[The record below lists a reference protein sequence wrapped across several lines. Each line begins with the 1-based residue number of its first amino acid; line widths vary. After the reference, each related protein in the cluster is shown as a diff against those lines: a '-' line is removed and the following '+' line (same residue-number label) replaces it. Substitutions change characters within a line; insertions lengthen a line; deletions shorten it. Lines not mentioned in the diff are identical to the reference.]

1 MIGRRK
7 MADEVNKLNKV
18 VNDFSITIGTVNG
31 SGSQTANTTILRALF
46 KMGIPVSGKNL
57 FPSNIQGLPTW
68 YTIRLSKDGYLA
80 RRDEQEIVVAI
91 NPTSFARDLAS
102 VLPGGAF
109 FYRDDIKQA
118 VTRTD
123 IAAYPMPVKQIVR
136 ADTTIPNDFR
146 DLVSNMVYVGVVA
159 QVLGIDLEKI
169 YAALDFHFKGKQ
181 KPIDMNFNTVK
192 AGAEWAKANL
202 EKKDPFYVEPMDKT
216 NGLIMADGNTA
227 AAIGSIFGGV
237 QFAAWYPI
245 TPASSLAEAL
255 NDYLPQLRK
264 REDKKHTYAVVQAE
278 DELAAIGM
286 AIGAGWSGL
295 RSMTSTSGPGLSL
308 MTEFAGLAYFAEVPI
323 VVWDVQR
330 IGPSTGMP
338 TRTSQGDLTFV
349 NFLGHGDTQ
358 QVILLPGG
366 VNECFEF
373 GWRAFDIA
381 EQLQSPVFVLSDLDM
396 GMNQWMGKPFVYP
409 NRPMQRGKILWEKDL
424 DELKGNWARYLD
436 KDGDGIP
443 YRTVPGNKHQGSS
456 YFTRGTGHDEQAR
469 YTEDAT
475 VWKRVMDR
483 LKKKYNSARKY
494 VPAPVLHKLPAAT
507 VGIISFGST
516 EAAVLEAQN
525 QLAAGHK
532 LKCDFMR
539 IRAIPF
545 TQDVTDFIKRYEQVF
560 VVEMNR
566 DGQMCQLLKIEYP
579 EQAAQIKSVAFG
591 DGLPASAK
599 WVREGILAAWSP
611 KRAKASRAAATR
623 KSAGRPGAK
632 KKGTVSA
639 AGKRNGK
646 VSAARKKVASASTRK
661 KSK

>member
-1 MIGRRK
+1 
-7 MADEVNKLNKV
+7 MANETNEAKKV

-68 YTIRLSKDGYLA
+68 YTIRVSKDGYLS
-80 RRDEQEIVVAI
+80 RREVQEIMVAV
-91 NPTSFARDLAS
+91 NSNSFARDLGS

-109 FYRDDIKQA
+109 FYADDIKQPI
-118 VTRTD
+118 TRND
-123 IAAYPMPVKQIVR
+123 IAVYPMPVKQIVR
-136 ADTTIPNDFR
+136 GDTTIPSDFR

-169 YAALDFHFKGKQ
+169 HAALDFHFKGKQ

-202 EKKDPFYVEPMDKT
+202 EKKDPFYIEPMDKT

-264 REDKKHTYAVVQAE
+264 REDGKHTYAVLQAE

-308 MTEFAGLAYFAEVPI
+308 MTEFSGLAYYTEVPL

-330 IGPSTGMP
+330 IGPSTGLP

-349 NFLGHGDTQ
+349 NFMGHGDTQ
-358 QVILLPGG
+358 QIILLPGG
-366 VNECFEF
+366 VDECFEF

-396 GMNQWMGKPFVYP
+396 GMNQWMSKPFQYP
-409 NRPMQRGKILWEKDL
+409 DQKMQRGKVLWEKDL
-424 DELKGNWARYLD
+424 EELKGNWARYLD

-443 YRTVPGNKHQGSS
+443 YRTLPGNKHAASA

-469 YTEDAT
+469 YTEDAA
-475 VWKRVMDR
+475 VWQRMMDR
-483 LKKKYNSARKY
+483 LKKKYHTARKY
-494 VPAPVLHKLPAAT
+494 VPVPVLHKLPGAT
-507 VGIISFGST
+507 AGIIAFGST
-516 EAAVLEAQN
+516 VAAVLEAQHELDAEHN
-525 QLAAGHK
+525 

-539 IRAIPF
+539 VRALPF
-545 TQDVTDFIKRYEQVF
+545 TDEVTDFIKGYDQIF

-566 DGQMCQLLKIEYP
+566 DGQMRQLLMIEYP
-579 EQAAQIKSVAFG
+579 DQAGKFKSVAFG

-599 WVREGILAAWSP
+599 WVREGILANWSSKEANYSPSAKGNEP
-611 KRAKASRAAATR
+611 KVVSKIQKTPRKTAAA
-623 KSAGRPGAK
+623 SNN
-632 KKGTVSA
+632 
-639 AGKRNGK
+639 GKRK
-646 VSAARKKVASASTRK
+646 TSSSRKKLASASSKTKRK
-661 KSK
+661 